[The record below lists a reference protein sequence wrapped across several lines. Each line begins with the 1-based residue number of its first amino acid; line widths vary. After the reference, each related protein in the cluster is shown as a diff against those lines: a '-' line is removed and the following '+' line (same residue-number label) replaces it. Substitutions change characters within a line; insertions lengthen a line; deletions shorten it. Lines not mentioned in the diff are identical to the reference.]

1 MRLATVLAQMS
12 EAFDDA
18 EFPDH
23 LGLKAA
29 GLIDRWIEDS
39 RVLREAT
46 DLYDQRSHW
55 SDVPT
60 QHLLEGSLGASY
72 LDPVGFVFYLPAYM
86 QLALLNASYPYQGR
100 MLAMMSPPSRRDL
113 YELSF
118 LPRMRLMGP
127 DRIRAGRAVL
137 RYVFRQTELDEVTPW
152 IHDKAGEC
160 LAHPFWQG
168 DESV

>member
-29 GLIDRWIEDS
+29 GLIDRWIEDP

-46 DLYDQRSHW
+46 DLYDKRWHW
-55 SDVPT
+55 SDVPS

-72 LDPVGFVFYLPAYM
+72 LDSVL
-86 QLALLNASYPYQGR
+86 SYGDDKR
-100 MLAMMSPPSRRDL
+100 SVIRRACPL
-113 YELSF
+113 TRRLS
-118 LPRMRLMGP
+118 
-127 DRIRAGRAVL
+127 
-137 RYVFRQTELDEVTPW
+137 T
-152 IHDKAGEC
+152 
-160 LAHPFWQG
+160 
-168 DESV
+168 